1 MSNSRPSAP
10 RFRGGRRGMML
21 VLSSPSGAGKTT
33 LSKRLIMHNPDVV
46 LSVSATTRAPRP
58 GEVDGEDYFFT
69 DHQAFEKQIA
79 EDGFFEHAKVFD
91 HYYGTPKDAVEEA
104 LSVGRDVVF
113 DIDWQGAQ
121 QLAKK
126 APRDVVRVFILP
138 PSLKLLEDR
147 LRKRAQDS
155 EETIN
160 GRMERAEAEISHWE
174 EYDYVIVNEDFSG
187 ALEELEM
194 ILRAER
200 LRRTRRP
207 WLRGF
212 VKELMKER
220 R

>member
-1 MSNSRPSAP
+1 MSNKRPSAP

-33 LSKRLIMHNPDVV
+33 LSKRLINLHPDVV

-58 GEVDGEDYFFT
+58 GEVDGEDYFFINK
-69 DHQAFEKQIA
+69 DEFETRIA
-79 EDGFFEHAKVFD
+79 DGGYFEYAKVFD
-91 HYYGTPKDAVEEA
+91 HYYGTPVGPVEDA
-104 LSVGRDVVF
+104 LSDGRDVLF

-126 APRDVVRVFILP
+126 APRDVVRIFILP
-138 PSLKLLEDR
+138 PSMKLLEDR
-147 LRKRAQDS
+147 LRKRGQDS
-155 EETIN
+155 EDVIN
-160 GRMERAEAEISHWE
+160 SRMARAEAEVSHWE

-187 ALEELEM
+187 ALEELEE

-207 WLRGF
+207 WLRRF
-212 VKELMKER
+212 VKELMGER
-220 R
+220 D